1 MSARLFITLVGVTAV
16 VAAFLALTGTVRLDA
31 TDSKGYQIECGSP
44 ATPDLSMSRRADQ
57 EQLQSRLG
65 QPNLEK
71 SCEDKLSGPRV
82 WAIPLGV
89 IGLIALLA
97 ALAMKIR
104 WRSTERSAG
113 R

>member
-1 MSARLFITLVGVTAV
+1 VSARLVITLVGVTAV
-16 VAAFLALTGTVRLDA
+16 VAALLALTGTVRLDA
-31 TDSKGYQIECGSP
+31 TDSRGYQIVCGSP
-44 ATPDLSMSRRADQ
+44 ATPDLSMSRRADL
-57 EQLQSRLG
+57 EHLQSPFG
-65 QPNLEK
+65 QPNFEK
-71 SCEDKLSGPRV
+71 SCSEKLSGPRV